1 MRIFISISSSHI
13 VERLKTIFK
22 MKEVESSC
30 ERMKIIVV
38 KEGVGLLLGRRAD
51 KSRWDVCVCIE

>member
-51 KSRWDVCVCIE
+51 KSR